1 MPSCVLYDTSAGT
14 FTLGTLIGVINGQ
27 SATLLN
33 SGNVLVAGG
42 FSLLGSGSGS
52 AGAELYLPDQN
63 LVETTSSMSVSRVGQ
78 TATLLDNGA
87 VLVAGGI
94 LGLQEVQLASA
105 ELYVQFPFTFFPGDL
120 SFSNQPLGTTS
131 ASGRATLINNG
142 LPTALNVTGVTISGT
157 NASDFAET
165 NNCVGSVAP
174 GASCNINVTFTPAAT
189 GPRTGSLIIATSL
202 TANSASI
209 SLTGNLGAAT
219 QIASLSA
226 GSLTFPSQLVGATS
240 PTQEITLSNA
250 GNTPLLISNLYFSGA
265 NGGDFP
271 ETGNCGGNLAP
282 GASCTL
288 NVAFAP
294 AGPGTR
300 TATLTIM
307 DNATSSPN
315 PQTAT
320 LSGVGQDFSVTP
332 TSSPV
337 VTVAPGK
344 TASYSLAIAPL
355 GGFNGSIA
363 FTCSGAPASSTCAA
377 SPNPVVLN
385 GSNPATVMVTVSTM
399 AAAFSPAIRPSTWG
413 GYRPLYLVTGL
424 LGLLVLAGLLSRHK
438 DRRPRLAYGLVL
450 LLFLSGGIMMSACG
464 SAGGNGSQP
473 PPESSYT
480 LVVSGTFTS
489 GPTTLKHNST
499 LSLVLQ

>member
-1 MPSCVLYDTSAGT
+1 MIDGLY
-14 FTLGTLIGVINGQ
+14 GQ
-27 SATLLN
+27 TATLLN
-33 SGNVLVAGG
+33 SGWVLLAGG
-42 FSLLGSGSGS
+42 RFEGSTLSSAEVYEPDLDFSESTNG
-52 AGAELYLPDQN
+52 
-63 LVETTSSMSVSRVGQ
+63 SMSIGRTGH
-78 TATLLDNGA
+78 TATLLDNGL
-87 VLVAGGI
+87 VLVAGGGFGEI
-94 LGLQEVQLASA
+94 EPGGGFGEIELASA
-105 ELYVQFPFTFFPGDL
+105 ELYVPFRVFPMSL
-120 SFSNQPLGTTS
+120 SFSNQLIGSTS
-131 ASGRATLINNG
+131 ASQTVTLTNDG
-142 LPTALNVTGVTISGT
+142 SPPAALSVTGVTISGM

-165 NNCVGSVAP
+165 TNCVGNVAA
-174 GASCNINVTFTPAAT
+174 GANCTINVTFTPAAT
-189 GPRTGSLIIATSL
+189 GTQTGNLIIATSL
-202 TANSASI
+202 TGNSLSI
-209 SLTGNLGAAT
+209 PLTGNLVAAT

-226 GSLTFPSQLVGATS
+226 SSLTFPSQLVGATS
-240 PTQEITLSNA
+240 PTQGITFSNT
-250 GNTPLLISNLYFSGA
+250 GNAPLLISNLAFSGA
-265 NGGDFP
+265 NAMEFA
-271 ETGNCGGNLAP
+271 ESGNCGGNLAP
-282 GASCTL
+282 EASCTL
-288 NVAFAP
+288 NIAFAP
-294 AGPGTR
+294 AGPGMR
-300 TATLTIM
+300 TATLTII

-315 PQTAT
+315 PQTVT

-355 GGFNGSIA
+355 GGFKGSIA
-363 FTCSGAPASSTCAA
+363 FTCSGGPPSSTCAV

-385 GSNPATVMVTVSTM
+385 GSNPATVTVTVSTM
-399 AAAFSPAIRPSTWG
+399 AGAFSPAIRPSTWG

-424 LGLLVLAGLLSRHK
+424 LGLLVLAGLLSQHK